1 MNSDPERKNRMGR
14 PNQPPQPEC
23 CREEGQA
30 TAPDGAG
37 AEQPPGGV
45 HRDRREPQ
53 AGVASRLSHSA
64 PKRSDAGGEGV
75 IPPKAHTEETAHG
88 EVSKGLPG
96 SQSVARA
103 EDETWNLR
111 GPADPRRTNCG
122 SQAGKSNQRQE
133 ERTDGKPGFRSVH
146 SSAGA
151 RPRGPDPHEGTD
163 TSTQPAKET
172 SAVRATDS
180 HWRTSLRAIATKAAQ
195 EPHHRFGGLY
205 RLLTVNSLRD
215 CFYQLRKDA
224 APGIDGVT
232 FEEYEKNLEANL
244 RELERRLK
252 QKSYHAR
259 LVRRKYIPKS
269 PGKLRPLGIPVLE
282 DKLVQ
287 EAVAQ
292 ILSAIYEADFWP
304 CSYGYRP
311 NRSARDAVRELT
323 DTLFY
328 GRYEYVFEADIKGY
342 FEHIDWNW
350 LVKMLALRVND
361 GALLGLICKWLRAG
375 ILEEDG
381 RVLQPESGTP
391 QGGTVSPILAN
402 VYLHYV
408 LDLWFERRVKKQSKG
423 GCVLF
428 RYADDFVVA
437 FGWRHEAEQF
447 ARDLQARLKSFG
459 LELALDKTKT
469 LRFGRHGGG
478 HNGRFDFLGFEF
490 RWENSR
496 AGRPVVK
503 RRTAPKKL
511 RAAVARF
518 TQWMRSHRHDK
529 LCELMETLR
538 LKLQGHWN
546 YYGLI
551 GNSKGLHQY
560 WQQTT
565 RLVFKWLNRR
575 GQRRSYR
582 WRSFGRMLERFKIH
596 HPRLRSGASEGM
608 RELSRWT
615 DQHQERLARVNLF
628 GAAHVA
634 AGARAS

>member
-14 PNQPPQPEC
+14 SNQPPQPEC

-30 TAPDGAG
+30 KAPDGAT
-37 AEQPPGGV
+37 AEQPLGGV

-53 AGVASRLSHSA
+53 ARVAPGLSNPA
-64 PKRSDAGGEGV
+64 PKRSNAGGEGV
-75 IPPKAHTEETAHG
+75 IPPEAHTEETAHG

-103 EDETWNLR
+103 EDEARNLR
-111 GPADPRRTNCG
+111 SPANPRRTNCG
-122 SQAGKSNQRQE
+122 SQAGRSDQRQE
-133 ERTDGKPGFRSVH
+133 ERTDGKSGFRSVH

-172 SAVRATDS
+172 SAVRTTDLR
-180 HWRTSLRAIATKAAQ
+180 WRTSLRAIATKAAQ
-195 EPHHRFGGLY
+195 DPHHRFGGLY
-205 RLLTVNSLRD
+205 RLLTVDSLRD

-224 APGIDGVT
+224 ASGVDGVT
-232 FEEYEKNLEANL
+232 FEEYEKNLEDNL

-304 CSYGYRP
+304 CSYGYRL
-311 NRSARDAVRELT
+311 NRSAHDAVRELT

-328 GRYEYVFEADIKGY
+328 GRYEFVYEADIKGY

-381 RVLQPESGTP
+381 RVLHPERGTP

-423 GCVLF
+423 GCALF

-447 ARDLQARLKSFG
+447 GRDLQARLKGFG

-469 LRFGRHGGG
+469 LRFGRHGGR

-518 TQWMRSHRHDK
+518 TEWMRSHRHDK
-529 LCELMETLR
+529 LGELMETLR
-538 LKLQGHWN
+538 FKLRGHWN

-551 GNSKGLHQY
+551 GNSKSLHQY

-582 WRSFGRMLERFKIH
+582 WRSFGRMLDRFGIH
-596 HPRLRSGASEGM
+596 HPRLRTGASEGL
-608 RELSRWT
+608 RELSRWADAHT
-615 DQHQERLARVNLF
+615 ERLAQVNLF
-628 GAAHVA
+628 GAAYVP

>member
-151 RPRGPDPHEGTD
+151 RPRGPHPHEGTD

-172 SAVRATDS
+172 RAVRATDC

-304 CSYGYRP
+304 
-311 NRSARDAVRELT
+311 
-323 DTLFY
+323 
-328 GRYEYVFEADIKGY
+328 
-342 FEHIDWNW
+342 
-350 LVKMLALRVND
+350 
-361 GALLGLICKWLRAG
+361 
-375 ILEEDG
+375 
-381 RVLQPESGTP
+381 
-391 QGGTVSPILAN
+391 
-402 VYLHYV
+402 
-408 LDLWFERRVKKQSKG
+408 
-423 GCVLF
+423 
-428 RYADDFVVA
+428 
-437 FGWRHEAEQF
+437 
-447 ARDLQARLKSFG
+447 
-459 LELALDKTKT
+459 
-469 LRFGRHGGG
+469 
-478 HNGRFDFLGFEF
+478 
-490 RWENSR
+490 
-496 AGRPVVK
+496 
-503 RRTAPKKL
+503 
-511 RAAVARF
+511 
-518 TQWMRSHRHDK
+518 
-529 LCELMETLR
+529 
-538 LKLQGHWN
+538 
-546 YYGLI
+546 
-551 GNSKGLHQY
+551 
-560 WQQTT
+560 
-565 RLVFKWLNRR
+565 
-575 GQRRSYR
+575 
-582 WRSFGRMLERFKIH
+582 
-596 HPRLRSGASEGM
+596 
-608 RELSRWT
+608 
-615 DQHQERLARVNLF
+615 
-628 GAAHVA
+628 
-634 AGARAS
+634 